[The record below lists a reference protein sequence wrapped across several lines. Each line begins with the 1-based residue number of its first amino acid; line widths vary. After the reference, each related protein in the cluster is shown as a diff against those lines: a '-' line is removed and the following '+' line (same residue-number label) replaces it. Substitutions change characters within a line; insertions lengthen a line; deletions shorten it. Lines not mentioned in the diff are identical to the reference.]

1 MSRFR
6 NSAEY
11 PGEETMRLPKRPLIG
26 LSLGGGAARG
36 WSHIGI
42 LRVLIEAG
50 LTPDVITGT
59 SIGAVVGGCWAAS
72 RLDELEE
79 FARSLTRRSVFS
91 LMDFSLGGRGLISG
105 DRLGRRLEDGMADF
119 RIENLPVKYAAVAT
133 EISTGHEVWLT
144 QGSLVRAM
152 RASYAIPGIFEPV
165 KVGERWLMDG
175 VLVNPIP
182 VTTARALGADFVVA
196 VNLHSDVFSRSSVI
210 HSFGGENLP
219 VSPDEPVAPT
229 GQGLLGPLFG
239 AAKLFRRG
247 GAGLHEDKRPGI
259 ASVMIDAFNITQD
272 RIARSRLAGDPPDV
286 MLGPKLGHVGLTEF
300 HKAGEAID
308 IGAEAARRML
318 PEIRSCFEEV
328 RVLR

>member
-6 NSAEY
+6 NAAEY
-11 PGEETMRLPKRPLIG
+11 PGEEAMRLPKRPLIG

-105 DRLGRRLEDGMADF
+105 DRLGRRLEDGMAAV
-119 RIENLPVKYAAVAT
+119 RIENLPVRFAAVAT

-210 HSFGGENLP
+210 HSYGGENLP
-219 VSPDEPVAPT
+219 TALEEPAAPT

-247 GAGLHEDKRPGI
+247 GSLHEDKRPGI